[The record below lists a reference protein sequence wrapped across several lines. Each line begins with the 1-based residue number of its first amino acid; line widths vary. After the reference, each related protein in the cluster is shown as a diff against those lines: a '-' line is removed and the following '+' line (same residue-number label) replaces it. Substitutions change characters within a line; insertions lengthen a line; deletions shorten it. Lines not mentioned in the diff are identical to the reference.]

1 MYNLFLSTHSLYNSL
16 FPSLWNPIWLSWDY
30 QLPACSQKWRRG
42 SSVSFRGEFCFVST
56 ATIPASHLPCAQFF
70 HPSCYLFCTVNCPT
84 RTRTFKKLRYRKVKS
99 LVQVPQQV
107 SVRGGIPVQIFQA
120 HVLPTLP
127 PVTLS
132 EGYLLQLS
140 SEKIVIFM
148 EVPKG
153 CYKAGLDLSGVA
165 NSSQDLSRFPGSSQP
180 RDPHM
185 PDRQTFTIPWTQT
198 PDPRRYAFT

>member
-1 MYNLFLSTHSLYNSL
+1 MFQQPPFLLHFYHV
-16 FPSLWNPIWLSWDY
+16 PS
-30 QLPACSQKWRRG
+30 
-42 SSVSFRGEFCFVST
+42 SSIHYVIYS
-56 ATIPASHLPCAQFF
+56 A
-70 HPSCYLFCTVNCPT
+70 VNCPT

-185 PDRQTFTIPWTQT
+185 PDRQTITIPWTQT